1 MEDVT
6 SLVFQHLIEEEERDE
21 QIISLLFL
29 KNSKRQKVHDMF
41 ISRREEGAFQNII
54 SKHLIDDETKFHNY
68 FRLTKYQFNF
78 VLSAITK
85 DVFKAPT
92 TTVKFPITPKEKLA
106 VTLRYLATGE
116 SYRSLA
122 FNFRISHCEISNIVK
137 EVLAICKNLMP
148 VLLPPPTENDFKTRA
163 SEFWERLN
171 FPNCVGAIDGKH
183 VRVMCPD
190 QTGSLYFNY
199 KNYFSLVLLAIVD
212 AKYKFLAIDVGSYG
226 KEGDSGIFSKSVM
239 GQRIYTEKFGLP
251 SEDIQLP
258 GSEKCLPYVIIGDE
272 AFMLH
277 KRIMKPFNRAQAKA
291 DYEKSVF
298 NYPTCCLHNLIRDGY
313 EGTNTQIVHQELTN
327 MQTTMQPLARFGGYG
342 NVEGFEVRDAFKCF
356 FSGEGK
362 VNWQNHVV
370 SRT

>member
-1 MEDVT
+1 
-6 SLVFQHLIEEEERDE
+6 
-21 QIISLLFL
+21 
-29 KNSKRQKVHDMF
+29 
-41 ISRREEGAFQNII
+41 
-54 SKHLIDDETKFHNY
+54 
-68 FRLTKYQFNF
+68 
-78 VLSAITK
+78 
-85 DVFKAPT
+85 
-92 TTVKFPITPKEKLA
+92 
-106 VTLRYLATGE
+106 
-116 SYRSLA
+116 
-122 FNFRISHCEISNIVK
+122 
-137 EVLAICKNLMP
+137 MP

-163 SEFWERLN
+163 SEFWERWN

-190 QTGSLYFNY
+190 KTGSLYFNY
-199 KNYFSLVLLAIVD
+199 KNYFSVVLLAIVD

-258 GSEKCLPYVIIGDE
+258 GSDKCLPYVIVGDE
-272 AFMLH
+272 AFRLH

-291 DYEKSVF
+291 DFEKSVF
-298 NYPTCCLHNLIRDGY
+298 NYRLSRARRVSENAFGLLSQIFRVFYTPIAIKPETCDLLITATCCLHNLIRDGY
-313 EGTNTQIVHQELTN
+313 EATNTQIGHQELTN

-356 FSGEGK
+356 FNGEGK